1 MAAGR
6 QVRGGL
12 TPRASARYAVQMVQ
26 PLASVNRRS
35 VNASA
40 ALLLAV
46 MLGGCS
52 FFQAAPIPRG
62 NRVTEDQLAQISPGV
77 QTRRDVQAILGSP
90 SFAGT
95 FDDSNWYY
103 LSAISRIAPGQ
114 RMQMD
119 DRRMV
124 AVSFNRAGVVEGVR
138 ILTEADGQTVALVD
152 RETPVPGN
160 DRSVLQQL
168 FGNVG
173 RFGAPVGGGGASGQV
188 PGLGGRL

>member
-1 MAAGR
+1 
-6 QVRGGL
+6 
-12 TPRASARYAVQMVQ
+12 MVQ
-26 PLASVNRRS
+26 PPASVNRRS
-35 VNASA
+35 VNTSV

-77 QTRRDVQAILGSP
+77 QTRQDVQAILGSP

-95 FDDSNWYY
+95 FDDANWYY
-103 LSAISRIAPGQ
+103 LSAISRIAPGR
-114 RMQMD
+114 RMQIE

-138 ILTEADGQTVALVD
+138 TLTEADGQSVALVG

-160 DRSVLQQL
+160 DRSILQQL

-173 RFGAPVGGGGASGQV
+173 RFGTQGGGGGSGGTGLA
-188 PGLGGRL
+188 PGAGGRL

>member
-1 MAAGR
+1 M
-6 QVRGGL
+6 VRGGL

-173 RFGAPVGGGGASGQV
+173 RFGAPAGGGGASGQV
-188 PGLGGRL
+188 PGVGGRL

>member
-1 MAAGR
+1 M
-6 QVRGGL
+6 VRGGL

-138 ILTEADGQTVALVD
+138 ILTEAVGQTVALVD

-173 RFGAPVGGGGASGQV
+173 RFGAPVGGGGTSGQV